1 MRSLFVALASLS
13 LASTAQAQG
22 IADLTLEPA
31 QSAVEVGDVFDVVLV
46 ATSQGASLAQIGA
59 LDAVLDYDPLAL
71 KLLGSDSS
79 GAPYAWFVADFLPD
93 PDGINTDIGDGDAL
107 FTALAQIT
115 TPAVAPQAPGLHVTT
130 LQFQA
135 LAPSAGTP
143 IAFTPS
149 LGAFGTTQVLD
160 FNTPGLDITGD
171 LSSVATIVI
180 DAPPLTGP
188 FCLGDGTGTP
198 CPCGANGAP
207 GAGCA
212 NTGGATGATMVALGM
227 ASISNDTFQLQITGV
242 PGSKPGLVL
251 RGAVQLNAGLGQP
264 VGDGLLCTAGQS
276 ARSHVQVTSGGS
288 TTFTD
293 FAGQPFGATSYGVGT
308 VTNYQ
313 FWYRDP
319 AGTCTGQGFN
329 FTNAWGVVWLP

>member
-1 MRSLFVALASLS
+1 MRSPFVALVSLS

-22 IADLTLEPA
+22 IADLTLEPV
-31 QSAVEVGDVFDVVLV
+31 QSAVQVGDVFDVVLV
-46 ATSQGASLAQIGA
+46 ATSQGANLAQIGA
-59 LDAVLDYDPLAL
+59 LDAVLVYDPLVL
-71 KLLGSDSS
+71 TLVGSDSS
-79 GAPYAWFVADFLPD
+79 SAPYAWFVADFLPD
-93 PDGINTDIGDGDAL
+93 PDGINANLGDGDAL

-115 TPAVAPQAPGLHVTT
+115 TAAVAPQAPGLHVTT
-130 LQFQA
+130 LKFQA
-135 LAPSAGTP
+135 LAPSAGTG
-143 IAFTPS
+143 IAFAPN

-160 FNTPGLDITGD
+160 FNTPGLNITGD
-171 LSSVATIVI
+171 ISSVATIVV

-212 NTGGATGATMVALGM
+212 NTGGAGATMVAAGT
-227 ASISNDTFQLQITGV
+227 ASISNDTFQLQISGV

-251 RGAVQLNAGLGQP
+251 RGALQLNGGLGQP

-276 ARSHVQVTSGGS
+276 ARSHVQITSGGS

-293 FAGQPFGATSYGVGT
+293 FAGQSFGATSFGVGT

-319 AGTCTGQGFN
+319 SNTCTGQGFN
-329 FTNAWGVVWLP
+329 FTNAWGVVWAP